1 VSDAGTPLWRWLIVG
16 GLCTFCAVYF
26 VYTGEI
32 AIDKKKTMFFGS
44 AANPIAY
51 WLTVVV
57 LAALGIAAL
66 RKAWKQLRL
75 Q

>member
-1 VSDAGTPLWRWLIVG
+1 MSDAGTPLWRWLAVG
-16 GLCTFCAVYF
+16 GACTSCAIYF

-32 AIDKKKTMFFGS
+32 AIDKQKTTFIGR

-51 WLTVVV
+51 WLIV
-57 LAALGIAAL
+57 LVIAALGGAAL
-66 RKAWKQLRL
+66 RQAWIKLRP